1 MENKELS
8 PEEKQVT
15 EEVVKKEKK
24 RTSKGSEVFRFI
36 VVGIICSAIDFLIQ
50 YAFGRL
56 FANNL
61 ALLGKQG
68 DVTGWGSYVSTAI
81 GVSIGFIVS
90 MIVNFILSRC
100 WVFQNVEKGKNYN
113 TPKYFVTYAL
123 LAFGGLLLGIGIQCL
138 CVYICNA
145 LWNFQ
150 ITLDPYGVSMGEL
163 IVRLFS
169 APAIRDWAFII
180 VFCIKTLIVL
190 FYNYFTRKK
199 LIFKEPKPV
208 IEKAEDSL
216 NHSVI
221 GLTYSDSS
229 VSFEKNPEKA
239 KDEPKVEEKKEEA
252 PKEEANPTPTIIIPP
267 VQPKEAPIK
276 PEEVSTIY
284 CPPQFNWGKPVNKKS
299 AEEAIYASLEIFD
312 KRKSSVT
319 DVKKTKEMIVEEI
332 YKADDEKK
340 AQKRA
345 KNKK

>member
-8 PEEKQVT
+8 PDEKQAT
-15 EEVVKKEKK
+15 ETIAKKEKK
-24 RTSKGSEVFRFI
+24 RTSKGAEVFRFI
-36 VVGIICSAIDFLIQ
+36 VVGVLCSAIDFLIQ
-50 YAFGRL
+50 YLFGKI
-56 FANNL
+56 FSTNL
-61 ALLGKQG
+61 ALMGKQG

-81 GVSIGFIVS
+81 GVSVGFIVS

-113 TPKYFVTYAL
+113 TPKYFWTYAL
-123 LAFGGLLLGIGIQCL
+123 LAFGGLLIGIGIQCL
-138 CVYICNA
+138 CVYICNV

-163 IVRLFS
+163 IVRLFT
-169 APAIRDWAFII
+169 APALRDWAFII

-229 VSFEKNPEKA
+229 VSFDKTPEEEA
-239 KDEPKVEEKKEEA
+239 APKVEEEKKEEA
-252 PKEEANPTPTIIIPP
+252 PKQEANPTPTVIIPP

-276 PEEVSTIY
+276 PEEVSTVY

-299 AEEAIYASLEIFD
+299 AEEAIYASLEIYD
-312 KRKSSVT
+312 KRKTSVT
-319 DVKKTKEMIVEEI
+319 NVKKTKKVIVDEI

-340 AQKRA
+340 A
-345 KNKK
+345 KKLGKKK